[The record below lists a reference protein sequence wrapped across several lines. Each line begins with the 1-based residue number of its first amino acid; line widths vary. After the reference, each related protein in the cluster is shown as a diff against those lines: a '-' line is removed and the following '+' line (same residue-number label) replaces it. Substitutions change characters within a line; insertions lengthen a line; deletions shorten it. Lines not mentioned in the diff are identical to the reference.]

1 MMKIMVIFAVLAGLW
16 TFSVAVLAD
25 AGKGE
30 AAVRASLGEV
40 QPDRVR
46 PSAIAGLYEVV
57 IGPHVFYVSADGRH
71 MLQGDLVDMANGRNL
86 TQPAREA
93 ALRGAIDGI
102 GEDNMLVF
110 SPAKPKHTITV
121 FTDIDCGYCRKLHH
135 EMADYHAK
143 GIRVRYLM
151 FPRAGVNSPS
161 YDKAVSVWC
170 AEDRND
176 SLTRAKDGKDPA
188 PKTCTNPVQA
198 HMAMGRNIGVQGTP
212 SIVFEDGR
220 VLPGYVPAD
229 RLAAMLEA
237 NPAP

>member
-1 MMKIMVIFAVLAGLW
+1 MKMVTVLGLLAGLVGLV
-16 TFSVAVLAD
+16 SPVLGEED
-25 AGKGE
+25 KGV
-30 AAVRASLGEV
+30 AAVRAGLGEV
-40 QPDRVR
+40 QPDRIR
-46 PSAIAGLYEVV
+46 PSAIEGLYEVV

-86 TQPAREA
+86 TQPEREA
-93 ALRGAIDGI
+93 ALRNAIDGI
-102 GEDNMLVF
+102 GEANMLIF
-110 SPAKPKHTITV
+110 SPDKPRHTVTV

-151 FPRAGVNSPS
+151 FPRTGVNSPS

-170 AEDRND
+170 SDDRND
-176 SLTRAKDGKDPA
+176 SLTRAKNGKDPA
-188 PKTCTNPVQA
+188 PKTCDNPVEA
-198 HMAMGRNIGVQGTP
+198 HMDLGRSIGVQGTP

-220 VLPGYVPAD
+220 VLPGYVPAA

-237 NPAP
+237 RPAP